1 MTRLYLEVIGENE
14 DVKDV
19 IAVCKSHYGRCMSRR
34 LTSCEHIVAVDVDN
48 FIQKWRIKRDINM
61 FRKYMDQAD
70 VRVVNFTGV

>member
-19 IAVCKSHYGRCMSRR
+19 IAVCKSHYGKCMARR

-48 FIQKWRIKRDINM
+48 FIQKWKIKRDINT